1 MNVYRK
7 PAEPPP
13 APPREGSAEPRPA
26 APAPL
31 PDFQS
36 VYSEHFSFACRS
48 LRLLGVA
55 PDALEDAAQDVF
67 GVVSRRLGEHSG
79 EGSLRTWLFAI
90 VQRVAANH
98 RRTQRRKQQPL
109 EPLSPAARAEGPSP
123 EAQAE
128 AAQAASI
135 VQRFCEGLDDGRR
148 ALFILA
154 LVEEVPARE
163 IAPVLG
169 IPLFTVYSRV
179 RSLRQQLQRFLEPY
193 EVKA

>member
-1 MNVYRK
+1 VNVDRK
-7 PAEPPP
+7 PAELPA
-13 APPREGSAEPRPA
+13 APPREDCAEPRPTD
-26 APAPL
+26 PPV

-36 VYSEHFSFACRS
+36 LYSEHFNFACRS

-55 PDALEDAAQDVF
+55 PAALEDAAQDVF
-67 GVVSRRLGEHSG
+67 GVVSRRLGEHTG

-109 EPLSPAARAEGPSP
+109 EPLSPATRAQDPSP
-123 EAQAE
+123 EAQAQ

-135 VQRFCEGLDDGRR
+135 VQRFCDGLDESRR

-193 EVKA
+193 EVKE

>member
-7 PAEPPP
+7 PAELPP
-13 APPREGSAEPRPA
+13 ASPLEESGEAHPA
-26 APAPL
+26 ATAPL
-31 PDFQS
+31 PDFPS
-36 VYSEHFSFACRS
+36 VYTEHFSFACRS
-48 LRLLGVA
+48 LRLLGVS

-67 GVVSRRLGEHSG
+67 GVVSRRLGEHTG

-90 VQRVAANH
+90 IQRVAANH
-98 RRTQRRKQQPL
+98 RRSQRRKQQPL
-109 EPLSPAARAEGPSP
+109 EPLSPATRAEGPSP

-135 VQRFCEGLDDGRR
+135 VQRFCDGLDDGRR

-193 EVKA
+193 EVRE

>member
-7 PAEPPP
+7 PAELPP
-13 APPREGSAEPRPA
+13 APPREGSAEAHPA
-26 APAPL
+26 VHAPV

-48 LRLLGVA
+48 LRLLGVS

-67 GVVSRRLGEHSG
+67 GVVSRRLGEHTG

-98 RRTQRRKQQPL
+98 RRTRRRKQQPL

-123 EAQAE
+123 EAQAQ

-135 VQRFCEGLDDGRR
+135 VQRFCDGLDEGRR

-193 EVKA
+193 EVKE